1 MQKITFINNSN
12 VLIQN
17 NYSII
22 LTDPRYKKPVFGSWL
37 SISPTNIVFT
47 LDDIILS
54 IILTAERNLGNSYI
68 GY

>member
-1 MQKITFINNSN
+1 
-12 VLIQN
+12 
-17 NYSII
+17 
-22 LTDPRYKKPVFGSWL
+22 L